1 VPAGGALLPST
12 RDEELVERAR
22 AGDRAS
28 SRLIVERHLPL
39 VRRVASNYVNLGLP
53 FNDLVQEGS
62 IGLLEAIERFDPRRG
77 AAFSTFAY
85 WCIRKTITHA
95 LTEKGHVVRPP
106 KRLLERRHLVAVT
119 SSRFSPVNGHE
130 PSMLELAAETGLGAD
145 EVAEALEVPLTVASL
160 DEVIGDEGLAR
171 VALLS
176 DATARDPVDEVAAH
190 ELRDMLADA
199 MAKLPHDEQVV
210 VRRHY
215 GLDAQAQSLTEIADD
230 LGYSP
235 QKTRAIKD
243 RALFHLARTLQ
254 PIVKAP
260 LAAAKRVASGG
271 RSRSMITRAGALIAL
286 LATKASSLLV
296 HGDVT
301 PPL

>member
-1 VPAGGALLPST
+1 
-12 RDEELVERAR
+12 
-22 AGDRAS
+22 
-28 SRLIVERHLPL
+28 
-39 VRRVASNYVNLGLP
+39 VASNYVNLGLP
-53 FNDLVQEGS
+53 FDDLVQEGS
-62 IGLLEAIERFDPRRG
+62 IGLLDAIERFDPRRG

-119 SSRFSPVNGHE
+119 SSRFSPENGHE
-130 PSMLELAAETGLGAD
+130 PSTSELAAETGLATE
-145 EVAEALEVPLTVASL
+145 EVAEALKVPLTVASL
-160 DEVIGDEGLAR
+160 DEVVGDEGLTRA
-171 VALLS
+171 ALLS
-176 DATARDPVDEVAAH
+176 DATARDPADEAVAH

-199 MAKLPHDEQVV
+199 VAKLPHDEQVV

-215 GLDAQAQSLTEIADD
+215 GLEGQAQALTAIADD

-243 RALFHLARTLQ
+243 RALFHLARALQ

-260 LAAAKRVASGG
+260 LGAAKRVATAS
-271 RSRSMITRAGALIAL
+271 RSRSMISRAGALIAVL
-286 LATKASSLLV
+286 VTKASSLLE